1 MKKILFVMILITTTT
16 VIKSQKLIIND
27 TVLKA
32 GIYRTFEEFK
42 YNNPS
47 VELNHKVT
55 TTKRGYGFMNAA
67 GKVTYYRIEVYRK
80 DAKLIGNVFGFCD
93 GENVYINEHSPKIEP
108 SVGFSK
114 IEYFGKYCYYEGVIY
129 STVTTEWS
137 NSAVNPS
144 KTVSYGSLAEK
155 IIDIY
160 SGEVITLNDKKLRE
174 IIADDPELLKEFN
187 KDSNKKKSLKDYIIR
202 YMENKKNLV
211 QN

>member
-1 MKKILFVMILITTTT
+1 MKKFLFVMIFITTTI
-16 VIKSQKLIIND
+16 VIKSQNLIIND

-55 TTKRGYGFMNAA
+55 TIKRGYGFMNAA

-114 IEYFGKYCYYEGVIY
+114 IIYFGKYCYYEGV
-129 STVTTEWS
+129 SS
-137 NSAVNPS
+137 SGRSMPNGA
-144 KTVSYGSLAEK
+144 TVSYQSLAEK
-155 IIDIY
+155 IIDIH
-160 SGEVITLNDKKLRE
+160 SGEVITLDDKNLRE

-187 KDSNKKKSLKDYIIR
+187 KDSNKNKSLKDYIIR